1 MIPRETRYMPYLAEA
16 LEKVAVAQRALLE
29 AEVAVADQLGEDH
42 REILEDLAG
51 RMQRLERVM
60 RRTLSFTQP
69 VELKKTEVDAHEL
82 LREVLDE
89 LGPAIDESG
98 TEVRLEPIDG
108 PIAFQ
113 ADRQLLGEVLTN
125 LVANGLEALKDHDG
139 RQVVLSV
146 ERDGKEAVRFTV
158 EDDGPGIPASLRAT
172 LFKPFYTTKREGSG
186 LGLAFCK
193 KVVEEH
199 GGTIS
204 VEDAVLGGAR
214 FEVRLPRH
222 A

>member
-1 MIPRETRYMPYLAEA
+1 M
-16 LEKVAVAQRALLE
+16 
-29 AEVAVADQLGEDH
+29 
-42 REILEDLAG
+42 
-51 RMQRLERVM
+51 
-60 RRTLSFTQP
+60 
-69 VELKKTEVDAHEL
+69 
-82 LREVLDE
+82 
-89 LGPAIDESG
+89 
-98 TEVRLEPIDG
+98 RLEPSDG
-108 PIAFQ
+108 PIALQ

-125 LVANGLEALKDHDG
+125 LVANGLEALEGGDG

-146 ERDGKEAVRFTV
+146 ERDGKEAVRFAV

-172 LFKPFYTTKREGSG
+172 LFKPFYTTKTKGSG

-204 VEDAVLGGAR
+204 AEDGALGGAR

-222 A
+222 P